1 MNATHV
7 SLLTRTEMRRRYR
20 EVRGDDRKFGIY
32 VLLGVFFLLP
42 LAAILGGLYVFGG
55 RVADGSLPGFVSMEA
70 VRGGAGA
77 LLLAIAIFNTIRMIQ
92 TGTTPSNADGVLIM
106 ADHSEVVASVLIVET
121 LVGAWFVLVP
131 GALGAAAFGIGAGSV
146 LTGVAFLVGVL
157 CVATLGAVL
166 GITLG
171 FVVKN
176 ALARSET
183 LSRYRTPAAVV
194 LFVGYMYVIIGTDFE
209 SAFDPVTSVLG
220 RTPLGW
226 YGDLILAPLVVGARP
241 ELAGGALLLAVAGV
255 AVLSVGVDRLA
266 DMLWYVEPVEGST
279 GETDSSGI
287 GGIAGLPRPVARI
300 VRRSWLRAY
309 RSPLRLFFVVYPL
322 FFLIAPISEAV
333 QSGVVPSYLPGAV
346 ALYGA
351 WATGSAFTLNPLG
364 EEGDVLPVTLTSP
377 VSGRTFIAGCCLAGV
392 LIGLPASVLGV
403 LVAGVLAG
411 NPVLSLAGAGA
422 LALFLPVAAAG
433 MAAGVGVTFP
443 RFEAVNVTRS
453 REAVV
458 PSLFGFAVYSIALTV
473 ATAPGLAVQFEGVRT
488 GLADAIGVTPA
499 DALGIGLG
507 VTVVLGGAFAV
518 LGFVHAARTFD
529 SYRPG

>member
-7 SLLTRTEMRRRYR
+7 SVLTRTEIRRRYR
-20 EVRGDDRKFGIY
+20 KVRADDRKFGVY
-32 VLLGVFFLLP
+32 VLLGVLFLIP
-42 LAAILGGLYVFGG
+42 LAAVLGGLYVFGG
-55 RVADGSLPGFVSMEA
+55 SVADGSLPGFVSMEV

-77 LLLAIAIFNTIRMIQ
+77 LLLVIAVLNAVRTVQ
-92 TGTTPSNADGVLIM
+92 TGATPSNADGVLIM
-106 ADHSEVVASVLIVET
+106 ADHSEVVASVLVVET
-121 LVGAWFVLVP
+121 LAGAWIVLVP
-131 GALGAAAFGIGAGSV
+131 GVLGAVAFGIGAGSV
-146 LTGVAFLVGVL
+146 LAGVAFLVAVL
-157 CVATLGAVL
+157 CVTTLGSAL
-166 GITLG
+166 GIALG

-176 ALARSET
+176 ALARSKT

-194 LFVGYMYVIIGTDFE
+194 LFLGYMYVIIAADFE
-209 SAFDPVTSVLG
+209 SAFDPIVSVLG

-226 YGDLILAPLVVGARP
+226 YGDLVLAPLAVGASP
-241 ELAGGALLLAVAGV
+241 GLAGGALLLAVAGV
-255 AVLSVGVDRLA
+255 AVLSIAVDRLA

-287 GGIAGLPRPVARI
+287 GGIAGLPRPIARI

-309 RSPLRLFFVVYPL
+309 RSPIRLFFVVYPL
-322 FFLIAPISEAV
+322 FLLIGPVSEAV

-403 LVAGVLAG
+403 LVTGVLAG
-411 NPVLSLAGAGA
+411 NSIPSLAGAGT
-422 LALFLPVAAAG
+422 LALCLPVFATG

-443 RFEAVNVTRS
+443 RFEEVNVTRS
-453 REAVV
+453 REAIV
-458 PSLFGFAVYSIALTV
+458 PSILGFAVYSIALTV
-473 ATAPGLAVQFEGVRT
+473 AATPGLAVQFEGARE
-488 GLADAIGVTPA
+488 GLADAIGVAPA
-499 DALGIGLG
+499 SALGVGLG
-507 VTVVLGGAFAV
+507 VTVVLAGTFAV
-518 LGFVHAARTFD
+518 LGFVHASRTFD
-529 SYRPG
+529 SHCLE

>member
-1 MNATHV
+1 
-7 SLLTRTEMRRRYR
+7 
-20 EVRGDDRKFGIY
+20 
-32 VLLGVFFLLP
+32 
-42 LAAILGGLYVFGG
+42 
-55 RVADGSLPGFVSMEA
+55 
-70 VRGGAGA
+70 
-77 LLLAIAIFNTIRMIQ
+77 
-92 TGTTPSNADGVLIM
+92 
-106 ADHSEVVASVLIVET
+106 VVASILVVET
-121 LVGAWFVLVP
+121 LVGAWIVLIP
-131 GALGAAAFGIGAGSV
+131 GVFGAVAFGVGAGSV
-146 LTGVAFLVGVL
+146 LAGVAFLVAIL
-157 CVATLGAVL
+157 CVTALGSAL
-166 GITLG
+166 GIALG
-171 FVVKN
+171 FALKN

-194 LFVGYMYVIIGTDFE
+194 LFGAYMYAIVAMDFG
-209 SAFDPVTSVLG
+209 SAFDPVVDVLG
-220 RTPLGW
+220 PTPFGW
-226 YGDLILAPLVVGARP
+226 FGDLALVTTGVGSTP
-241 ELAGGALLLAVAGV
+241 SLAGGALVFAVAGI
-255 AVLSVGVDRLA
+255 AVLSVAVDRLA
-266 DMLWYVEPVEGST
+266 GLLWYVESVEGST

-351 WATGSAFTLNPLG
+351 WTTGSAFTLNPLG

-411 NPVLSLAGAGA
+411 NPVLSLAGAVA
-422 LALFLPVAAAG
+422 LALLLSIAAAG

-443 RFEAVNVTRS
+443 RFEEVNVTRS

-458 PSLFGFAVYSIALTV
+458 PSLVGFAVYSIALTV
-473 ATAPGLAVQFEGVRT
+473 AATPGLAVQFEAVRE
-488 GLADAIGVTPA
+488 GLADAIGVAPA
-499 DALGIGLG
+499 SALAIGLG
-507 VTVVLGGAFAV
+507 VTVVLAGAFAV

-529 SYRPG
+529 SHYPG